1 MKILQINKFYHIHGG
16 TDRYFFEVS
25 KLLKKH
31 NHKVAFFS
39 TEDKKNNKTKWSKFF
54 VENFSFDKTNIN
66 NFFRL
71 FPNYIFSL
79 SAYNKINQLLDYFQP
94 DLVHLH
100 SIYHH
105 LTPSILIALKN
116 RNIPIVQTVEDYHL
130 VSPNYNL
137 FHDGGIC
144 EITKPNKFHKSA
156 FHKCVKGSYLYSFAE
171 V

>member
-79 SAYNKINQLLDYFQP
+79 SAYVCIFGS
-94 DLVHLH
+94 DLVSGVSGEFFPLVC
-100 SIYHH
+100 STNVSCLWIYTH
-105 LTPSILIALKN
+105 
-116 RNIPIVQTVEDYHL
+116 
-130 VSPNYNL
+130 
-137 FHDGGIC
+137 
-144 EITKPNKFHKSA
+144 
-156 FHKCVKGSYLYSFAE
+156 
-171 V
+171 